1 MAPAED
7 YEVANARTWDDTIA
21 LPPEEPELGI
31 DDGPEW
37 QQVGN
42 TKQSRRQQKQNKRRQ
57 QQKVAHCPSVFQ
69 PPSPLRPQ
77 QGKDNQ
83 APRVSASQKPSHV
96 RPRYGKENQPPRPD
110 FRNTG
115 QHSASKW
122 RRAREPHGGY
132 TKTVESKQQ
141 APMMVAEVD
150 NDAQALWRRHR
161 PPLDNIRIPPILA
174 IEDDTR
180 HVLQTL
186 AKDLG
191 TFIHCDAID
200 KRAAH
205 LTFDIWGED
214 ADVTATKN
222 ALMFR
227 IDELMSQKGRSA
239 GSFAKVLSLTPV
251 LRQRYED
258 RWAREI
264 KKSRFRQ
271 FPPQG
276 MAFPAIGSFHWP
288 SREYKPEEVLG
299 PNAEA
304 FDDIRM
310 DTSCYIVFASEL
322 SVFQVMGNEKQ
333 VKRALVRLR
342 KSCFQLTARSINP
355 ARTYLVRWLNGV
367 GIPTHVY
374 LEPYPLPAVLASAD
388 AVDDTPSMSPRAE
401 GHEESMHKIELN
413 RHLSKMNTER
423 VRVTLCN
430 ALRKIH
436 FYQGHITIR
445 VRLGTFLVSRYRMPK
460 GAVDENPQDVL
471 YELKEYEDMTKESQF
486 FGRVTEEIGDATAE
500 ATVHDVFLQAN
511 DLLVPHGAMTNSLRD
526 VKPVFAAIFVFDDA
540 NGALQLHMSWHELE
554 ETKADGPEYLL
565 EQAKWTRLDRDTNRP
580 TPLLDMSLTDLH
592 TGSAWQFEI
601 AASRSV
607 EEYKVPQNLR
617 DFAARVTIDPVQAA
631 KQSAEKSFVRYNPF
645 MRLRSFRQEVCFR
658 YNILNSDYTLELK
671 RFQDRIFS
679 TQQTLVEKPK
689 VTVYEA
695 RWGINVFRTDWDT
708 AFSKNE
714 RLPIGEVA
722 DWDDDFDVV
731 FPSDI
736 GPDVEDDGDGFEQL
750 LGKLDRIAALV
761 RSSRSIEGETE
772 EID

>member
-7 YEVANARTWDDTIA
+7 YEVSNARTWDDTIA
-21 LPPEEPELGI
+21 APPEELELGM

-37 QQVGN
+37 EVVGN
-42 TKQSRRQQKQNKRRQ
+42 TKQSKKQQKQNRR
-57 QQKVAHCPSVFQ
+57 
-69 PPSPLRPQ
+69 R
-77 QGKDNQ
+77 
-83 APRVSASQKPSHV
+83 R
-96 RPRYGKENQPPRPD
+96 
-110 FRNTG
+110 
-115 QHSASKW
+115 QHSANKW
-122 RRAREPHGGY
+122 RRAREPDGRY
-132 TKTVESKQQ
+132 TEPVNAKHP
-141 APMMVAEVD
+141 APRLLADAD
-150 NDAQALWRRHR
+150 NDAQALWRSHK
-161 PPLDNIRIPPILA
+161 PPLGDIRIPPILA
-174 IEDDTR
+174 IEDETR
-180 HVLQTL
+180 HLLQTV
-186 AKDLG
+186 AKDSG

-200 KRAAH
+200 KYAAH
-205 LTFDIWGED
+205 LTFGIWGED
-214 ADVTATKN
+214 ADVTAAKN

-239 GSFAKVLSLTPV
+239 GSFAKVVSLTPV

-271 FPPQG
+271 FPPRG
-276 MAFPAIGSFHWP
+276 MNYPAIGSFHWP
-288 SREYKPEEVLG
+288 STEYKPNEVLG
-299 PNAEA
+299 PSFEA
-304 FDDIRM
+304 LDDIRM
-310 DTSCYIVFASEL
+310 DTSCYIDFASER
-322 SVFQVMGNEKQ
+322 SVFRVMGAEKK
-333 VKRALVRLR
+333 VKRALMRLR

-355 ARTYLVRWLNGV
+355 ARTYLVRWLNGAN
-367 GIPTHVY
+367 IPTHVY
-374 LEPYPLPAVLASAD
+374 LEPYPLPAVLASSD
-388 AVDDTPSMSPRAE
+388 VDTVDGTPSMSPRAE
-401 GHEESMHKIELN
+401 GFEESRPKIESN

-423 VRVTLCN
+423 VRVTLGN

-436 FYQGHITIR
+436 FYQGHITLRI
-445 VRLGTFLVSRYRMPK
+445 RLGTFLLSSYRMPED
-460 GAVDENPQDVL
+460 AVDENPQDVL
-471 YELKEYEDMTKESQF
+471 YELKEYQDMTEESQF

-500 ATVHDVFLQAN
+500 AKVHDVFLQAS
-511 DLLVPHGAMTNSLRD
+511 DLLIPHGAMTTSLRD
-526 VKPVFAAIFVFDDA
+526 VKPVFAATFVFDDA

-554 ETKADGPEYLL
+554 EGKADGPEYLL

-617 DFAARVTIDPVQAA
+617 DFASRVTIDPIQAV
-631 KQSAEKSFVRYNPF
+631 KQSADKSFVRYNPF
-645 MRLRSFRQEVCFR
+645 IRVRSFRQEISFR

-679 TQQTLVEKPK
+679 TPQTLVEKQK

-695 RWGINVFRTDWDT
+695 RWGVNVFRTDWDT

-714 RLPIGEVA
+714 SLPIGEAA
-722 DWDDDFDVV
+722 DWDDTFEVV

-761 RSSRSIEGETE
+761 RGSHAIEGEVE
-772 EID
+772 ETN

>member
-1 MAPAED
+1 MAPVKD
-7 YEVANARTWDDTIA
+7 YEVANARTWDDTIEA
-21 LPPEEPELGI
+21 PPEEPE
-31 DDGPEW
+31 PEPAVDNGAEW
-37 QQVGN
+37 EVVGS
-42 TKQSRRQQKQNKRRQ
+42 TKQSKKQQKQNKRHQ
-57 QQKVAHCPSVFQ
+57 QQKVAPRPSAFQ
-69 PPSPLRPQ
+69 QSSPARPQ
-77 QGKDNQ
+77 QSKGKDHQ
-83 APRVSASQKPSHV
+83 APRPSAFQQPSPV
-96 RPRYGKENQPPRPD
+96 RPQQGKENQPPRPN
-110 FRNTG
+110 FRVTE

-122 RRAREPHGGY
+122 RRAREPDGGY
-132 TKTVESKQQ
+132 SKTVELRQR
-141 APMMVAEVD
+141 APRLVAEVD
-150 NDAQALWRRHR
+150 NDAQSLWRNHKR
-161 PPLDNIRIPPILA
+161 PLDNIRIPPILA
-174 IEDDTR
+174 IEDETR
-180 HVLQTL
+180 HILQTV

-200 KRAAH
+200 KHAAH
-205 LTFDIWGED
+205 LTFGIWGED

-222 ALMFR
+222 ALLFR

-239 GSFAKVLSLTPV
+239 GSFAKVVSLTPV

-271 FPPQG
+271 SPPQV
-276 MAFPAIGSFHWP
+276 MAFSAIGSFHWP
-288 SREYKPEEVLG
+288 LREYKPEEVLG
-299 PNAEA
+299 LNFEA

-310 DTSCYIVFASEL
+310 DTSCYIVFAPEL
-322 SVFQVMGNEKQ
+322 SVFQVMGDEKK
-333 VKRALVRLR
+333 VKRALERLR

-355 ARTYLVRWLNGV
+355 ARTYLVRWLHGAN
-367 GIPTHVY
+367 IPTHVY
-374 LEPYPLPAVLASAD
+374 LEPYPLPAVLTSSD
-388 AVDDTPSMSPRAE
+388 AVDETPSMSPRAE
-401 GHEESMHKIELN
+401 GLEESMHKIELN

-423 VRVTLCN
+423 VRVTLGN

-445 VRLGTFLVSRYRMPK
+445 VRLGTFLLSSYRMPE

-486 FGRVTEEIGDATAE
+486 YGRVTEEICDATAE
-500 ATVHDVFLQAN
+500 ANVHEVLIQAS
-511 DLLVPHGAMTNSLRD
+511 DLLIPHGAMTTSLRD
-526 VKPVFAAIFVFDDA
+526 VKPVFAATFVFDDA
-540 NGALQLHMSWHELE
+540 NGALQLHMTWHELE
-554 ETKADGPEYLL
+554 EKKADGPEYLL

-617 DFAARVTIDPVQAA
+617 DFAARVTIDPIQAV
-631 KQSAEKSFVRYNPF
+631 KQSADKSFVRYNPF
-645 MRLRSFRQEVCFR
+645 MRLRSFRQEVSFR

-689 VTVYEA
+689 VTVYEP
-695 RWGINVFRTDWDT
+695 RWGVNVFRTDWDT

-722 DWDDDFDVV
+722 DWDDTFEVV

-750 LGKLDRIAALV
+750 LGKLDGIAALV
-761 RSSRSIEGETE
+761 RGSHAIEG
-772 EID
+772 